1 MRPNLVIPHTAARFC
16 AIVRDM
22 DSVEVERDGRWWP
35 GVMGLWRE
43 DERGWVATVRYA
55 TESRRYTETVGA
67 DRLRTTDSTSSD

>member
-1 MRPNLVIPHTAARFC
+1 MG
-16 AIVRDM
+16 DSEGM

-67 DRLRTTDSTSSD
+67 DRLRTTSDDKV